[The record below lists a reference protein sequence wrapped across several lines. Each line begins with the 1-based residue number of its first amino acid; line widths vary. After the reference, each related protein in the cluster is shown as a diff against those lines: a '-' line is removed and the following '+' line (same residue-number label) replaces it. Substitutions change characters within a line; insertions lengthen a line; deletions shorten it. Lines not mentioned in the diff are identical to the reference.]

1 METKKYIGKLTDD
14 AVMSC
19 SRLPA
24 LLGFSPWSSPNDELK
39 SSLEARGYK
48 FKTPTAG
55 FSGNEAADH
64 GNNLEGYILIEG
76 ARRLGLEIDAEI
88 TERVEAKDI
97 PLQGSLDGI
106 LYGNGRTLKTDPER
120 GIYCYNAD
128 SVTLDGCGVAEAK
141 LTNDMPGSQPRA
153 YRGPWQCQGL
163 QICTGYTWH
172 AIFTFF
178 RGTEL
183 RIFLGVGDAAAQ
195 AKIRHDVLDFQSR
208 IDLFR
213 QDGVTDWY
221 PAMTPNDASNT
232 YERVDDDLPEL
243 RLSGSVN
250 DTARELLQLRR
261 QKADIE
267 KRIDA
272 VQTEIM
278 DHMGSHSVAWVMD
291 GDRASA
297 KLTWGMSPAS
307 KEYTVKAR
315 PAARGKSL
323 RVKEMKS
330 DK

>member
-1 METKKYIGKLTDD
+1 METKQYIGKLTDD
-14 AVMSC
+14 AFMSC

-39 SSLEARGYK
+39 SSLQARGHK
-48 FKTPTAG
+48 FKTPTSG
-55 FSGNEAADH
+55 FNGNEAADH

-88 TERVEAKDI
+88 TERVESKDI

-106 LYGNGRTLKTDPER
+106 LYGNGRTFKTDPDR

-141 LTNDMPGSQPRA
+141 LTNDIAEKQPRA

-163 QICTGYTWH
+163 QICTGYKWH

-208 IDLFR
+208 LDLFER
-213 QDGVTDWY
+213 DGVTDWY
-221 PAMTPNDASNT
+221 PAMTPNDASSI
-232 YERVDDDLPEL
+232 YERADDDLPDL

-278 DHMGSHSVAWVMD
+278 DHMGSHSTAWVMD

-307 KEYTVKAR
+307 KEYIVKAR

-323 RVKEMKS
+323 RVKELNN

>member
-24 LLGFSPWSSPNDELK
+24 LMGFSPWSSPNDELK
-39 SSLEARGYK
+39 SSLEARGHK
-48 FKTPTAG
+48 FYTPTAG

-64 GNNLEGYILIEG
+64 GNNLEGYILKTG
-76 ARRLGLEIDAEI
+76 AERLGIDIDAEI

-106 LYGNGRTLKTDPER
+106 LYGNGRTFKTDPDR

-141 LTNDMPGSQPRA
+141 LTNDIAGKEPLP

-208 IDLFR
+208 LDLFER
-213 QDGVTDWY
+213 DGVTDWY

-232 YERVDDDLPEL
+232 YERADDDLPEL
-243 RLSGSVN
+243 RLSGSIN

-272 VQTEIM
+272 AQTEIM
-278 DHMGSHSVAWVMD
+278 DHMGSHSTAWVMD

-323 RVKEMKS
+323 RVKEMKI

>member
-24 LLGFSPWSSPNDELK
+24 LMGFSPWSSPNDELK

-64 GNNLEGYILIEG
+64 GNNLEGYILVEG

-88 TERVEAKDI
+88 TERVEAQDI

-106 LYGNGRTLKTDPER
+106 LYGDGRTLKTDPDR

-141 LTNDMPGSQPRA
+141 LTNDIAGKEPRA

-232 YERVDDDLPEL
+232 YERADDDLPDL
-243 RLSGSVN
+243 RLSGSMN

-272 VQTEIM
+272 AQTEIM
-278 DHMGSHSVAWVMD
+278 DHMGSHSIAWVMD

-323 RVKEMKS
+323 RVKEINN

>member
-1 METKKYIGKLTDD
+1 METKQYIGKLTDD
-14 AVMSC
+14 AFMSC

-39 SSLEARGYK
+39 SSLQARGHK
-48 FKTPTAG
+48 FKKPTSG
-55 FSGNEAADH
+55 FNGNEAADH

-88 TERVEAKDI
+88 TERVESKDI

-106 LYGNGRTLKTDPER
+106 LYGNGRTFKTDPDR

-141 LTNDMPGSQPRA
+141 LTNDIAEKQPRA

-163 QICTGYTWH
+163 QICTGYKWH

-208 IDLFR
+208 LDLFER
-213 QDGVTDWY
+213 DGVTDWY
-221 PAMTPNDASNT
+221 PAMTPNDASSI
-232 YERVDDDLPEL
+232 YERADDDLPDL

-267 KRIDA
+267 KRIEA
-272 VQTEIM
+272 AQTEIM
-278 DHMGSHSVAWVMD
+278 DHMGSHSTAWVMD

-307 KEYTVKAR
+307 KEYIVKAR

-323 RVKEMKS
+323 RVKELNN

>member
-1 METKKYIGKLTDD
+1 METKQYIGKLTDD
-14 AVMSC
+14 AFMSC

-39 SSLEARGYK
+39 SSLQARGHK
-48 FKTPTAG
+48 FKTPTSG
-55 FSGNEAADH
+55 FNGNEAADH

-88 TERVEAKDI
+88 TERVESKDI

-106 LYGNGRTLKTDPER
+106 LYGNGRTFKTDPDR

-141 LTNDMPGSQPRA
+141 LTNDIAEKQPRA

-163 QICTGYTWH
+163 QICTGYKWH

-208 IDLFR
+208 LDLFER
-213 QDGVTDWY
+213 DGVTDWY
-221 PAMTPNDASNT
+221 PAMTPNDASSI
-232 YERVDDDLPEL
+232 YERADDDLPDL

-278 DHMGSHSVAWVMD
+278 DHMGSHSTAWVMD

-307 KEYTVKAR
+307 KEYIVKAR

-323 RVKEMKS
+323 RVKELKN